1 MSVTLSDVA
10 QQAGVSIK
18 TVSRVVNNQTDVS
31 KPTREHVLQV
41 IAALGYHPNALAR
54 GLAQQRS
61 HTIAV
66 VSFGLD
72 RYGPSRF
79 VVGVE
84 RETEELGYSLLLTVL
99 RRSRPG
105 QSDGILA
112 HLASRQVD
120 GIIWQAPNVGDTQ
133 NWIRPE
139 RLAQLPPIVIN
150 GLPNPH
156 VTTVSVDNHH
166 GAHAAVQHLAS
177 QGWRRIGFLAGP
189 AEFPMSV
196 ERRRGWRDGL
206 AENGLDPDPAL
217 VAEGEW
223 TAQGGAAAMETL
235 LAQRPDVDAV
245 FAFNDA
251 MALGAMSVA
260 RRAGRRVGYD
270 LGVIG
275 FDDAPDAAF
284 YEPPLSSVH
293 QKIADLGREA
303 VRALV
308 RLIEAKLN
316 GGSPPSP
323 MLILSRPEV
332 VVRRSSLRGAQ

>member
-31 KPTREHVLQV
+31 KPTRERVLQV

-156 VTTVSVDNHH
+156 VTTV
-166 GAHAAVQHLAS
+166 
-177 QGWRRIGFLAGP
+177 
-189 AEFPMSV
+189 
-196 ERRRGWRDGL
+196 
-206 AENGLDPDPAL
+206 
-217 VAEGEW
+217 
-223 TAQGGAAAMETL
+223 
-235 LAQRPDVDAV
+235 
-245 FAFNDA
+245 
-251 MALGAMSVA
+251 
-260 RRAGRRVGYD
+260 
-270 LGVIG
+270 
-275 FDDAPDAAF
+275 
-284 YEPPLSSVH
+284 
-293 QKIADLGREA
+293 
-303 VRALV
+303 
-308 RLIEAKLN
+308 
-316 GGSPPSP
+316 
-323 MLILSRPEV
+323 
-332 VVRRSSLRGAQ
+332 